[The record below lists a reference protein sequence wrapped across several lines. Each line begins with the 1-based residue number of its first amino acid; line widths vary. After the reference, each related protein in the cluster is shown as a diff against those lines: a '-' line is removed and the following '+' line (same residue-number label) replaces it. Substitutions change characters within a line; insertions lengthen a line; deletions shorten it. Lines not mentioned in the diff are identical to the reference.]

1 MTREK
6 FASQLA
12 KELHNL
18 GMSKMNRQK
27 AEKLIA
33 AITESLTFGLA
44 NDRKAIVSN
53 FGSFEVVKYGAKIIN
68 SPRGDKKQFF
78 MPPTDVIKWHPS
90 GKVRTRAASEEVAP
104 EEYQKLVGNPR
115 YEIEPPTVFIQKE
128 KEISPPP
135 SAKTANPFEV
145 HVRVQNKRQ
154 SHILD
159 DNSPIS
165 KFVKS
170 IFRLMQTF
178 GADKLEIVPNRNKS
192 ELVYFSGSEEKNHR
206 YLPKESHAVIIEKIE
221 ALAGPS
227 DELLLFGTD
236 RIKMSKRLTKFGNQL
251 TICKI

>member
-170 IFRLMQTF
+170 IFRLC
-178 GADKLEIVPNRNKS
+178 KLSAPTNWRLSPTEINPSLSIFPDRRK
-192 ELVYFSGSEEKNHR
+192 
-206 YLPKESHAVIIEKIE
+206 KIT
-221 ALAGPS
+221 A
-227 DELLLFGTD
+227 
-236 RIKMSKRLTKFGNQL
+236 ICQKRATQ
-251 TICKI
+251 